1 MTPEFLTAQGFR
13 LDVLASLKAGERLLR
28 GVGLSVS
35 PCLTSFGVVTCDL
48 RARTKFSKPRT

>member
-28 GVGLSVS
+28 VVGLSVS
-35 PCLTSFGVVTCDL
+35 PCLTSFGLVT
-48 RARTKFSKPRT
+48 AI